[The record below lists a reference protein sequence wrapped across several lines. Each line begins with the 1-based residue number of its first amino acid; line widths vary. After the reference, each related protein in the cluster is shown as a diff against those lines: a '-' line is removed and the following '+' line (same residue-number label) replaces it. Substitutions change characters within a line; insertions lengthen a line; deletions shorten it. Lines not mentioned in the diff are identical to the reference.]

1 MLDIEV
7 VLLAVVFFGLCEA
20 LVHGFDKLS
29 RGGSR

>member
-1 MLDIEV
+1 MLDVEM

-29 RGGSR
+29 RRGSR